1 MRSFVDYI
9 FEKVYK
15 ITPAEQEQVDKLVD
29 KYKKLFFKDS
39 TTAFKIHAQTP
50 QVYFKKLLNEKDP
63 NNLFLGSIKYLD
75 LQDGKPKKV
84 KIFVNFE
91 KGSTSKGEYYDEDKE
106 IILYFYGLEY
116 NNRIVRDTLT
126 HELLHAKQQYKKT
139 GTKYKEAI
147 KPRVLP
153 DGTKTFRSN
162 RAYYYDPVEIPVYT
176 SLIVR
181 NILSNYK
188 KSDRLEKRILKEYI
202 ADFIKRGA
210 KLNPDDER
218 APVFL
223 LDKADFLKYIYRNR
237 KHKNYKKNYHN
248 FLKKL
253 YWAYSKM
260 K

>member
-15 ITPAEQEQVDKLVD
+15 ITPVEQEQIDKLVN

-39 TTAFKIHAQTP
+39 ATALNIHVKTP
-50 QVYFKKLLNEKDP
+50 QVYFKDLLNEKDP

-75 LQDGKPKKV
+75 FQDGKSKKIKV
-84 KIFVNFE
+84 YVNFE
-91 KGSTSKGEYYDEDKE
+91 KGSTSMGEYYDGDKE

-116 NNRIVRDTLT
+116 NNRVVRDTLS

-139 GTKYKEAI
+139 GKKYKEAI

-153 DGTKTFRSN
+153 NGTKTFRSN
-162 RAYYYDPVEIPVYT
+162 RAYYFDPVEIPVYI
-176 SLIVR
+176 SLIAR
-181 NILSNYK
+181 DIISNYK
-188 KSDRLEKRILKEYI
+188 KSDKLEQSILKDYV

-210 KLNPDDER
+210 KLDPSEER
-218 APVFL
+218 TPVFL
-223 LDKADFLKYIYRNR
+223 LDKADFLRHIYRNR
-237 KHKNYKKNYHN
+237 KHKDYKKNYQN